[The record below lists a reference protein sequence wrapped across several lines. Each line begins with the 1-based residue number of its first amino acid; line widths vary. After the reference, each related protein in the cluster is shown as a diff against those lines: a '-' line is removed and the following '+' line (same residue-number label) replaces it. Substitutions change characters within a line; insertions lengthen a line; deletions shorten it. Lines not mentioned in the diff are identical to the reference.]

1 MTIIKKS
8 FLIFLVFSR
17 SVFLQGTSVVEDI
30 QKIYKKPLVLVEALR
45 LEHARNDYSAMVSLC
60 LCFDKPLPL
69 LIKQLRNDMQSVLR
83 AIKKEGADL
92 QDLHDKLKQLYVYLK
107 KHKIMYKAI
116 LAHNDIKNLYQSLF
130 DMIDNNQDVVASID
144 QNRELFGLEKSGDDF
159 LNLFL
164 KDVKKASRQISK
176 FEDYI
181 HSDYID
187 LKMQNYVFKIE
198 LIKLRNAILFDKRY
212 KN

>member
-1 MTIIKKS
+1 M
-8 FLIFLVFSR
+8 LMLV
-17 SVFLQGTSVVEDI
+17 
-30 QKIYKKPLVLVEALR
+30 
-45 LEHARNDYSAMVSLC
+45 
-60 LCFDKPLPL
+60 
-69 LIKQLRNDMQSVLR
+69 KQLHGDMQSVLR
-83 AIKKEGADL
+83 AIKQDGADL
-92 QDLHDKLKQLYVYLK
+92 QELHDQLKQLCIYLK

-116 LAHNDIKNLYQSLF
+116 LVHNDIKNLYQHLF
-130 DMIDNNQDVVASID
+130 DMIDNNEDVVASID
-144 QNRELFGLEKSGDDF
+144 QNREFFELEESGSDY

-212 KN
+212 KNQ